1 MIKSE
6 GYKSIRCLWYW
17 NLGFSFAR
25 GLRPLNG
32 DVDVLNFIEDINGFD
47 LVNVYVENSTNNFII
62 KEEIID
68 LEKWNETDFDIE
80 MESGDKI
87 INGVEVEF

>member
-1 MIKSE
+1 
-6 GYKSIRCLWYW
+6 
-17 NLGFSFAR
+17 
-25 GLRPLNG
+25 LNG